1 MRKISAI
8 IFLSALLCGG
18 CGGSS
23 SGSVQFE
30 SKQGNSP
37 SEPYIAAPEGT
48 VKLEMRLFQLT
59 TSVDKPEPEMT
70 ESVDYEEGVV
80 LEIKDV
86 PPGPWVMRVN
96 ALDASKQVLA
106 YAQEGIN
113 VTKGSVKFSSWFL
126 PGTAPSGY
134 IYTADL
140 GSRSL
145 SRICLFD
152 DKVVNVPL
160 QDAPVSLF
168 LKSGREGVM
177 GDTVYAT
184 TGGAKILSMHL
195 SLFDNSCDTTDIYF
209 PSGGTFA
216 RSDNG
221 MAAVTFYQNDGVR
234 FFNADTEE
242 YSDLIFTGKGADRLS
257 NVVDGNLYVS
267 NKGALSMTKLN
278 MAAQKTEGSNKGIGC
293 APDALAL
300 NSTGTRIWMCGTDD
314 GGGKPFVRV
323 VDNSGDEIRHFGA
336 QLSVPSAIIIDNSTV
351 CVADNGRKE
360 LIFFH
365 ETDENEN
372 DFERLQ
378 LTAGGDDLWSDGQ
391 RLYCMS
397 SESDLVSVV
406 DWKSL
411 KLIKTY
417 KVGQMP
423 HSMVFL
429 DYDPENSQE
438 PDNSDDDSSDD
449 SSES

>member
-1 MRKISAI
+1 MRKITAI

-30 SKQGNSP
+30 PKQGNSP
-37 SEPYIAAPEGT
+37 TEPYISAPDGT

-59 TSVDKPEPEMT
+59 TSVDKPEPEMI

-80 LEIKDV
+80 LEINDV

-96 ALDASKQVLA
+96 ALDASKKVLA

-152 DKVVNVPL
+152 DKVVNIPL

-184 TGGAKILSMHL
+184 TGGPKILSMEL
-195 SLFDNSCDTTDIYF
+195 SLFDNSCDTTDVYF
-209 PSGGTFA
+209 PSGGTFS

-221 MAAVTFYQNDGVR
+221 MAAVTFYQNDGVH

-257 NVVDGNLYVS
+257 NVVDGKLYVS
-267 NKGALSMTKLN
+267 NKGARSITKLN
-278 MAAQKTEGSNKGIGC
+278 LAAQKAEGSSKGIGC
-293 APDALAL
+293 VPDYLAL
-300 NSTGTRIWMCGTDD
+300 NSSGTRVWMCGTDD
-314 GGGKPFVRV
+314 GNSNPFVRV
-323 VDNSGDEIRHFGA
+323 VDNSGDEIGHFGA
-336 QLSVPSAIIIDNSTV
+336 QLSVPSAIIIDNGIV

-365 ETDENEN
+365 ESDELEN
-372 DFERLQ
+372 DFERLN
-378 LTAGGDDLWSDGQ
+378 LTGGGDDLWSDGQ

-397 SESDLVSVV
+397 SETDQVFVV
-406 DWKSL
+406 DWNSQ
-411 KLIKTY
+411 KLIKTI
-417 KVGQMP
+417 KVGQTP
-423 HSMVFL
+423 HSMVYL
-429 DYDPENSQE
+429 DYDPEDSQE
-438 PDNSDDDSSDD
+438 SDASDD